1 MVLSSNWLKLQ
12 AAQTSSGTPAKHVS
26 KSKKKD
32 SPNAAVQ
39 NVKKVSKPAKSTKSA
54 DVVSSRGNKNTTKG
68 KGAKVPVRSKQNI
81 MKMVNSMTEEIN
93 RLEDQKV
100 KASKP
105 GDSRALAVDLE
116 QSLKADGED
125 RNSQRAS
132 EVGKYVS
139 LDCEFVGV
147 GPEGKDSVLAR
158 ATVVNFFGHVVL
170 DVLVKPQEK
179 VTDWRTWVSGIRPQD
194 MYKAVPFPV
203 AQKQVAE
210 TLQDRIL
217 VGHAINHDLQAL
229 FLSHPRSMIRDT
241 SRHIPFRKKYAG
253 GKTPSLKKL
262 AKEVLGVDIQGA
274 EHSPIED
281 ARATMLIYKADRKEF
296 ERLHKIK
303 FGSNT

>member
-12 AAQTSSGTPAKHVS
+12 ATQSSKTPTKHVTN
-26 KSKKKD
+26 SKKND
-32 SPNAAVQ
+32 TTNAAFKK
-39 NVKKVSKPAKSTKSA
+39 VKKATKKAAKFG
-54 DVVSSRGNKNTTKG
+54 DDGVVSSRDIKTV
-68 KGAKVPVRSKQNI
+68 AKAKDARTPVRSKKNL

-100 KASKP
+100 KANNT
-105 GDSRALAVDLE
+105 GDSYALAAELE
-116 QSLKADGED
+116 HSLKADTQD
-125 RNSQRAS
+125 RSSHRSA

-147 GPEGKDSVLAR
+147 GPEGKDSALAR

-170 DVLVKPQEK
+170 DVLVKPREK

-194 MYKAVPFPV
+194 MHRAVSFPL
-203 AQKQVAE
+203 AQTQVAE
-210 TLQDRIL
+210 TLKDRIL

-296 ERLHKIK
+296 ERLHQIK
-303 FGSNT
+303 FASNT